1 MSSDLNE
8 PYDKIS
14 VNLPH
19 SLLTKIDAAAK
30 ADTRNR
36 TSWLIHTLKK
46 ILEEMPEAD
55 TKHSPISLVD
65 EDPTEYKV
73 TKRNQKP

>member
-19 SLLTKIDAAAK
+19 SLLIKIDAAAK

-36 TSWLIHTLKK
+36 TSWLIHTLKN
-46 ILEEMPEAD
+46 ILENPPEAE
-55 TKHSPISLVD
+55 TKHSPISLVA
-65 EDPTEYKV
+65 EDPVQYKI